1 MTIQEI
7 KQTKTMNKIKHFFGP
22 ALFAMLI
29 ILQSFTLKSDSAFK
43 FNEGSWGTITK
54 QAAQENKL
62 IFVYVSMQGCHTC
75 SDLEKSMKNLE
86 VSDFYNSNF
95 VNVHLD
101 GTKTANNMRASK
113 WGVAQ
118 VPALVFLDGKNK
130 VVHKLEGYQSPEDMI
145 AQAKLALEK
154 RNETVKK

>member
-1 MTIQEI
+1 M
-7 KQTKTMNKIKHFFGP
+7 KNKKHLFGP
-22 ALFAMLI
+22 LLFALFI
-29 ILQSFTLKSDSAFK
+29 ILQSFTMKADSPFK
-43 FNEGSWGTITK
+43 FNEGSWGDVTK
-54 QAAQENKL
+54 KATKEDKL
-62 IFVYVSMQGCHTC
+62 IFVYVSMKGCHTC
-75 SDLEKSMKNLE
+75 SDLEKSMKDQA
-86 VSDFYNSNF
+86 VSEFYNNTF

-130 VVHKLEGYQSPEDMI
+130 VIHKLEGYQSPEDMI

-154 RNETVKK
+154 KNETVKK